1 MINIS
6 PDPNKRFKAKPAKD
20 TLTTA
25 FEARFRG
32 LFLHWILHTAT
43 YLPVTFSNDF
53 FVHYTTFSTRSEKC
67 QFIAKNG
74 ELQDG
79 EVTTLYNVTE
89 ENLRKEERA
98 KLIAAP
104 RYADVSER

>member
-1 MINIS
+1 
-6 PDPNKRFKAKPAKD
+6 
-20 TLTTA
+20 
-25 FEARFRG
+25 
-32 LFLHWILHTAT
+32 
-43 YLPVTFSNDF
+43 VTFSNDF
-53 FVHYTTFSTRSEKC
+53 FVHYTTSSTKSEKC

-98 KLIAAP
+98 KLIA
-104 RYADVSER
+104 

>member
-1 MINIS
+1 M
-6 PDPNKRFKAKPAKD
+6 
-20 TLTTA
+20 
-25 FEARFRG
+25 
-32 LFLHWILHTAT
+32 HWILHSTT
-43 YLPVTFSNDF
+43 YLPVTISKDF
-53 FVHYTTFSTRSEKC
+53 FVHYTTFSGISEKC

-89 ENLRKEERA
+89 ENLRKGERA

>member
-1 MINIS
+1 MINIP
-6 PDPNKRFKAKPAKD
+6 PDPNIWFKSKIAKD
-20 TLTTA
+20 TFTTA
-25 FEARFRG
+25 FQARFRG
-32 LFLHWILHTAT
+32 VLLHWILHTST

-53 FVHYTTFSTRSEKC
+53 FVHYNTSSTRSEKC

-98 KLIAAP
+98 KLIGT
-104 RYADVSER
+104 

>member
-1 MINIS
+1 V
-6 PDPNKRFKAKPAKD
+6 
-20 TLTTA
+20 L
-25 FEARFRG
+25 
-32 LFLHWILHTAT
+32 LHWIRHSST

-53 FVHYTTFSTRSEKC
+53 FVHYTTSSTKSDKC

-79 EVTTLYNVTE
+79 EVATLYNVTE

-98 KLIAAP
+98 KLIASMNIALQGTQMLANGEN
-104 RYADVSER
+104 RNAHRGGIEYNALSKLSC

>member
-1 MINIS
+1 MVQVQSCKGYVHHRI
-6 PDPNKRFKAKPAKD
+6 
-20 TLTTA
+20 
-25 FEARFRG
+25 RG
-32 LFLHWILHTAT
+32 KVSGGVLLHWILH
-43 YLPVTFSNDF
+43 S
-53 FVHYTTFSTRSEKC
+53 STKSEKC

-98 KLIAAP
+98 KLIASMNIAL
-104 RYADVSER
+104 

>member
-1 MINIS
+1 
-6 PDPNKRFKAKPAKD
+6 
-20 TLTTA
+20 LY
-25 FEARFRG
+25 
-32 LFLHWILHTAT
+32 WILHTAT
-43 YLPVTFSNDF
+43 YLPMTFSNDF
-53 FVHYTTFSTRSEKC
+53 CIYYTPFSTRSEKC

>member
-1 MINIS
+1 M
-6 PDPNKRFKAKPAKD
+6 
-20 TLTTA
+20 
-25 FEARFRG
+25 
-32 LFLHWILHTAT
+32 HWILHTAT
-43 YLPVTFSNDF
+43 YLPVTFSKDF
-53 FVHYTTFSTRSEKC
+53 FVHYTTISGKSEKC

-74 ELQDG
+74 VLQDG

-98 KLIAAP
+98 KLIPAP